1 MSRTGIVMRRSRR
14 FAGFG
19 LIELM
24 IAMVLGLIVLGAAI
38 AVFQSNQRSYSANEG
53 QNRVQENARAA
64 YEMVT
69 RDLRATGG
77 SACSSESLPMGAD
90 THSVAFRAPLA
101 GSATELTTT
110 SSDDLS
116 YRVAAGSASANSV
129 TLVEATPA
137 ASDVFR
143 ADDIVMV
150 CNAAM
155 TGFATV
161 ASVSG
166 QTVTFTAPLA
176 FDPKDSGSGDSA
188 SSISIARLR
197 SNRWFTQANGR
208 ATGSSLYVSRSGGAA
223 EEVADGVQSLALTYH
238 QASGGNPNAYVG
250 TPSDMQR
257 VDAVRISMPIRAV
270 MPTQNPG
277 ETRNVDRTIAT
288 AASIRSRAP

>member
-1 MSRTGIVMRRSRR
+1 MSGRGIDMQRSGQA
-14 FAGFG
+14 AGFG

-69 RDLRATGG
+69 RDIRATGG
-77 SACSSESLPMGAD
+77 SACSSESSVEGAD
-90 THSVAFRAPLA
+90 AQSLAFRAPLA
-101 GSATELTTT
+101 GNATELTTT
-110 SSDDLS
+110 SADDLS
-116 YRVAAGSASANSV
+116 YRVVGGSATANSV

-137 ASDVFR
+137 ATDVFR
-143 ADDIVMV
+143 ANDIVMV

-166 QTVTFTAPLA
+166 QTITFTAPLP
-176 FDPKDSGSGDSA
+176 FDPKDTEYADPG
-188 SSISIARLR
+188 SISISRLR
-197 SNRWFTQANGR
+197 SNRWFTQPNGR
-208 ATGSSLYVSRSGGAA
+208 DTASSLYVSRSGGAA

-238 QASGGNPNAYVG
+238 QASGGNPNAYVAA
-250 TPSDMQR
+250 PSDMQW

-277 ETRNVDRTIAT
+277 ETRNVDRTIAA

>member
-1 MSRTGIVMRRSRR
+1 MSGRGIDMQRPGQA
-14 FAGFG
+14 AGFG

-69 RDLRATGG
+69 RDIRATGG
-77 SACSSESLPMGAD
+77 SACSSEASVEGAD
-90 THSVAFRAPLA
+90 AQSLAFRAPLA
-101 GSATELTTT
+101 GNATELTTT
-110 SSDDLS
+110 SADDLS
-116 YRVAAGSASANSV
+116 YRVVGGSATANSV

-137 ASDVFR
+137 ATDVFR
-143 ADDIVMV
+143 ANDIVMV

-166 QTVTFTAPLA
+166 QTITFTAPLP
-176 FDPKDSGSGDSA
+176 FDPKDTEYADPG
-188 SSISIARLR
+188 SISISRLR
-197 SNRWFTQANGR
+197 SNRWFTQPNGR
-208 ATGSSLYVSRSGGAA
+208 DTASSLYVSRSGGAA

-238 QASGGNPNAYVG
+238 QASGGNPNAYVAA
-250 TPSDMQR
+250 PSDMQW

-277 ETRNVDRTIAT
+277 ETRNVDRTIAA

>member
-1 MSRTGIVMRRSRR
+1 MSRVRIERSHPREV
-14 FAGFG
+14 AGFG

-38 AVFQSNQRSYSANEG
+38 AVFQSNQRTYSANEG

-64 YEMVT
+64 YEMLM
-69 RDLRATGG
+69 RDVRSAGG
-77 SACSSESLPMGAD
+77 SACSSESLVLGAD
-90 THSVAFRAPLA
+90 THSVALRAPLA

-110 SSDDLS
+110 SAEDLS
-116 YRVAAGSASANSV
+116 YRVAAGASASSV

-137 ASDVFR
+137 ASDVFE
-143 ADDIVMV
+143 ANDVVMV

-166 QTVTFTAPLA
+166 QTITFSAPLP
-176 FDPKDSGSGDSA
+176 FDPDDTENADPG
-188 SSISIARLR
+188 SIAISRLR

-208 ATGSSLYVSRSGGAA
+208 VTASSLNVSRFGGAA
-223 EEVADGVQSLALTYH
+223 EEVADGVQSLGLTYH
-238 QASGGNPNAYVG
+238 QAAGGNPNVYVAN
-250 TPSDMQR
+250 PSDMQR
-257 VDAVRISMPIRAV
+257 VDAVRITMPIRAV

-277 ETRNVDRTIAT
+277 ETRNVDRTISA
-288 AASIRSRAP
+288 AASIRRRVP

>member
-1 MSRTGIVMRRSRR
+1 MKREPANRAVARRSL
-14 FAGFG
+14 GFG

-64 YEMVT
+64 YEMVA

-77 SACSSESLPMGAD
+77 SACSSESLVMGAD
-90 THSVAFRAPLA
+90 AESVSFRAPLA
-101 GSATELTTT
+101 GSATEVTTT
-110 SSDDLS
+110 SADDLS
-116 YRVAAGSASANSV
+116 YRIVAGSASANSV

-143 ADDIVMV
+143 ANDIVMV

-161 ASVSG
+161 SSVSG
-166 QTVTFTAPLA
+166 QTITFSGALP
-176 FDPKDSGSGDSA
+176 FDPKDTDNADPG
-188 SSISIARLR
+188 SISIARLR

-208 ATGSSLYVSRSGGAA
+208 DTGTSLYMSRSGGAA
-223 EEVADGVQSLALTYH
+223 EEVADGVQSLGITYH
-238 QASGGNPNAYVG
+238 PASGGNPNVYVAAP
-250 TPSDMQR
+250 TSMQR
-257 VDAVRISMPIRAV
+257 VDAVRMSMPIRAV

-277 ETRNVDRTIAT
+277 ESRNVDRTIAT
-288 AASIRSRAP
+288 SVAIRSRAQ

>member
-1 MSRTGIVMRRSRR
+1 MSGRGIDMQRPGQA
-14 FAGFG
+14 AGFG

-69 RDLRATGG
+69 RDIRATGG
-77 SACSSESLPMGAD
+77 SACSSEASVEGVDAQSL
-90 THSVAFRAPLA
+90 AFRAPLA
-101 GSATELTTT
+101 GNATELTTI
-110 SSDDLS
+110 SADDLS
-116 YRVAAGSASANSV
+116 YRVVGGSATANSV

-137 ASDVFR
+137 ATDVFR
-143 ADDIVMV
+143 ANDIVMV
-150 CNAAM
+150 CNAAV

-161 ASVSG
+161 AAVAG
-166 QTVTFTAPLA
+166 QTITFTAPLP
-176 FDPKDSGSGDSA
+176 FDPKDTEYADPG
-188 SSISIARLR
+188 SISISRLR
-197 SNRWFTQANGR
+197 SNRWFTQPNGR
-208 ATGSSLYVSRSGGAA
+208 DTASSLYVSRSGGAA

-238 QASGGNPNAYVG
+238 QASGGNPNAYVAA
-250 TPSDMQR
+250 PSDMQR

-277 ETRNVDRTIAT
+277 ETRNVDRTIAA
-288 AASIRSRAP
+288 AASIRSRVP

>member
-1 MSRTGIVMRRSRR
+1 MSGRGIDMQRSGQA
-14 FAGFG
+14 AGFG

-69 RDLRATGG
+69 RDIRATGG
-77 SACSSESLPMGAD
+77 SACSSEASVEGAD
-90 THSVAFRAPLA
+90 AQSLAFRAPLA
-101 GSATELTTT
+101 GNATELTTT
-110 SSDDLS
+110 SADDLS
-116 YRVAAGSASANSV
+116 YRVVGGSATANSV

-137 ASDVFR
+137 ATDVFR
-143 ADDIVMV
+143 ANDIVMV

-166 QTVTFTAPLA
+166 QTITFTAPLP
-176 FDPKDSGSGDSA
+176 FDPKDTEYADPG
-188 SSISIARLR
+188 SISISRLR
-197 SNRWFTQANGR
+197 SNRWFTQPNGR
-208 ATGSSLYVSRSGGAA
+208 DTASSLYVSRSGGAA

-238 QASGGNPNAYVG
+238 QASGGNPNAYVAA
-250 TPSDMQR
+250 PSDMQW

-277 ETRNVDRTIAT
+277 ETRNVDRTIAA

>member
-1 MSRTGIVMRRSRR
+1 MSGRGIDMQRSGQA
-14 FAGFG
+14 AGFG

-77 SACSSESLPMGAD
+77 SACSSESLVLGAD
-90 THSVAFRAPLA
+90 SHSVAFRAPLA
-101 GSATELTTT
+101 GNATELTTT

-116 YRVAAGSASANSV
+116 YRVAAGSASAASV
-129 TLVEATPA
+129 TLLEATPA

-143 ADDIVMV
+143 ANDIVMV

-166 QTVTFTAPLA
+166 QTITFSASLP
-176 FDPKDSGSGDSA
+176 FDPKDTANADPG
-188 SSISIARLR
+188 SISIARLR
-197 SNRWFTQANGR
+197 SNRWFTQPNGR
-208 ATGSSLYVSRSGGAA
+208 ATATS
-223 EEVADGVQSLALTYH
+223 
-238 QASGGNPNAYVG
+238 
-250 TPSDMQR
+250 
-257 VDAVRISMPIRAV
+257 PI
-270 MPTQNPG
+270 T
-277 ETRNVDRTIAT
+277 
-288 AASIRSRAP
+288 

>member
-1 MSRTGIVMRRSRR
+1 MSRMRNLADARR
-14 FAGFG
+14 LAGFG

-64 YEMVT
+64 YELVT
-69 RDLRATGG
+69 GDIRSTGG
-77 SACSSESLPMGAD
+77 SACSSESLVLGTDA
-90 THSVAFRAPLA
+90 SSNAFRAPLA
-101 GSATELTTT
+101 GNASEITTT
-110 SSDDLS
+110 SADDMS
-116 YRVAAGSASANSV
+116 YRIDGPSATANAV
-129 TLVEATPA
+129 KLVEATPA
-137 ASDVFR
+137 ASDIFKVN
-143 ADDIVMV
+143 DIVMV

-166 QTVTFTAPLA
+166 QTITFTAALP
-176 FDPKDSGSGDSA
+176 FDPRDTANADPG
-188 SSISIARLR
+188 SISIAHLR

-208 ATGSSLYVSRSGGAA
+208 DTATSLYVSRSGAA
-223 EEVADGVQSLALTYH
+223 AQEVADGVQRLDVTYH
-238 QASGGNPNAYVG
+238 QAAGGNPAAYVAA
-250 TPSDMQR
+250 PSDMQR

-277 ETRNVDRTIAT
+277 ETRNVDRTIT
-288 AASIRSRAP
+288 TSAAIRSRAP

>member
-1 MSRTGIVMRRSRR
+1 MSGRGIDMQRPGQA
-14 FAGFG
+14 AGFG

-77 SACSSESLPMGAD
+77 SACSSESLVLGAD
-90 THSVAFRAPLA
+90 SHSVAFRAPLA

-110 SSDDLS
+110 SADDMS
-116 YRVAAGSASANSV
+116 YRVAAGSASAASV
-129 TLVEATPA
+129 TLLEATPA

-143 ADDIVMV
+143 ANDIVMV

-166 QTVTFTAPLA
+166 QTITFTAPLP
-176 FDPKDSGSGDSA
+176 FDPKDTEYADPG
-188 SSISIARLR
+188 SISISRLR
-197 SNRWFTQANGR
+197 SNRWFTQPNGR
-208 ATGSSLYVSRSGGAA
+208 DTASSLYVSRSGGAA

-238 QASGGNPNAYVG
+238 QASGGNPDAYVAAP
-250 TPSDMQR
+250 TDMQR

-277 ETRNVDRTIAT
+277 ETRNVDRTIAA